1 MTEKITAGFIPLA
14 DAASLLIAADFGF
27 AEAEGLD
34 LELVREVSWA
44 NMREKLGAG
53 RFDVAHLLAPMAV
66 ASTLGLMPGSA
77 PLTAPYIL
85 AINGNAITVSLNL
98 YSEIAAELAGAEPAP
113 LATARAIARIV
124 ARRKRQGLPPLTFG
138 STFPFSCHSY
148 QLRFWLASGGVNTA
162 EDIKLIVL
170 PPPYMVES
178 LRNGEADGFCVG
190 APWNSHAVELG
201 LGHIL
206 HLGCDI
212 VQWLTEKVIA
222 ARFDWAQHNED
233 MVIRLMR
240 SVSAAAVFA
249 SKPENREACCERLS
263 AKGRLDID
271 RSLIAHALSGTFKIS
286 PEGACRSDARHLMLG
301 AGHSARPDGAQAA
314 WFYSQM
320 VRWGQVPTEPRLL
333 RAAQAVLSSDL
344 FDRAFDYP
352 KEAAGTA
359 LRPADGLGAFTGPPF
374 DKDRISGYLAA
385 LNEVEP

>member
-34 LELVREVSWA
+34 IELVREVSWA

-66 ASTLGLMPGSA
+66 ASTLGLMPGSL
-77 PLTAPYIL
+77 PLTAPYVL

-124 ARRKRQGLPPLTFG
+124 ARRKSKGLPPLTFG

-148 QLRFWLASGGVNTA
+148 QLHFWLAAGGVNTA

-190 APWNSHAVELG
+190 APWNSHAVDLG

-206 HLGCDI
+206 HFGCDI
-212 VQWLTEKVIA
+212 VQWLTEKVLA
-222 ARFDWAQHNED
+222 ARLDWAQHNED
-233 MVIRLMR
+233 ALIKLMR
-240 SVSAAAVFA
+240 AVSAAADFA
-249 SKPENREACCERLS
+249 TRPENREACCERLS
-263 AKGRLDID
+263 AKGRIETG
-271 RSLIAHALSGTFKIS
+271 RGLIERALSGTLETS
-286 PEGACRSDARHLMLG
+286 PSGARRSEPRNLVLG
-301 AGHSARPDGAQAA
+301 TGSSARPDAAQAA

-320 VRWGQVPTEPRLL
+320 VRWRQAPMEPDLL
-333 RAAQAVLSSDL
+333 KAAQAVLSPDL
-344 FDRAFDYP
+344 FDCAFGHP
-352 KEAAGTA
+352 AKAGGTA
-359 LRPADGLGAFTGPPF
+359 LPPADGLGAFAGPFF
-374 DKDRISGYLAA
+374 DKDRISAYLAS
-385 LNEVEP
+385 LGEV